1 MPQLFSLEER
11 LQYLKQHGS
20 HSLAYSTLQPR
31 MRYFDLPGIG
41 YLGYMQ
47 YCGTRYVLSDPIA
60 SKKGNEREE
69 LVRAALKEHPATC
82 FVQTY
87 EPFGRMLQDKFGF
100 YNTQMGI
107 ETWINLSDWNLK
119 GEKRQIL
126 RTARNQAV
134 KNGINITESPSKKGG
149 KDISE
154 QWFKSRKVKSR
165 EVVFLIR
172 PMDMDYEQ
180 GVRRFYGFDEKNPKG
195 FVYFDPIYDS
205 GNVQGYLP
213 NIARSIGDVKQ
224 GVYYAIMV
232 EAIERFRKEGVKKVS
247 MGLSPFSFRQD
258 TPINP
263 SVLMERAFRFMFEK
277 CNFMYNYK
285 GLEFSKSRF
294 EGERVPVYLSHRTKF
309 PAIEVASI
317 FKIARVI

>member
-1 MPQLFSLEER
+1 MPQIFSLEER
-11 LQYLKQHGS
+11 LNYLRQHGS

-31 MRYFDLPGIG
+31 MKYFDLPGVG

-47 YCGTRYVLSDPIA
+47 YLGTRYVLSDPIA
-60 SKKGNEREE
+60 DKSKKAREE
-69 LVRAALKEHPATC
+69 LVKAALKEHPATC

-87 EPFGRMLQDKFGF
+87 EPFTRMLHERFGF
-100 YNTQMGI
+100 YGTQMGI
-107 ETWINLSDWNLK
+107 ETWIDLDNWSLK

-126 RTARNQAV
+126 RTARNQAI
-134 KNGINITESPSKKGG
+134 KNEISITESSSKQGG

-180 GVRRFYGFDEKNPKG
+180 GVRRFYGFNGKIPKG
-195 FVYFDPIYDS
+195 FVYFDPIYES
-205 GNVQGYLP
+205 GNVLGYLP

-224 GVYYAIMV
+224 GIYYAIMV
-232 EAIERFRKEGVKKVS
+232 EALEQFKKEGIKKVS

-294 EGERVPVYLSHRTKF
+294 EGDRLPVYLSHKTKL
-309 PAIEVASI
+309 PVIEVASI
-317 FKIARVI
+317 FKISKVI